1 MSNNNVVYMWEID
14 QLLAQFEIA
23 IEHLE
28 ERVRKIPAD
37 VRMPNAHISM
47 YAMELP
53 DNNLSAKLVLL
64 NPDDPAHADM
74 MPPEGALEL
83 ITRVSDNDCA
93 TALEVL
99 EALHSKELRDL
110 LRDQVTIGRLLAD
123 ARLRAQEQSRNGAA
137 A

>member
-1 MSNNNVVYMWEID
+1 MSNNVVIYFWELP
-14 QLLAQFEIA
+14 QLVAQFELAIA
-23 IEHLE
+23 QLE
-28 ERVRKIPAD
+28 EHVRKIPAD

-47 YAMELP
+47 YALESA
-53 DNNLSAKLVLL
+53 DNDVAAKLVLV
-64 NPDDPAHADM
+64 NPDDPAHAHM

-99 EALHSKELRDL
+99 EALHSKELHAL
-110 LRDQVTIGRLLAD
+110 LSDHVTIGRLLAD
-123 ARLRAQEQSRNGAA
+123 ARSRAQQPPHTGAA